1 MYLCD
6 MLALIGFKRIIAG
19 LAVVTV
25 VVIVAVVVPVVI
37 VENLSKQTA
46 GNYSF
51 ACYSAANTYGY
62 LYVNTF
68 DPSNVNVNLIAQ
80 NRGTGGNFQFYI
92 TIVLQPGSTYILVVT
107 TYAPGVTT
115 AFSIIASGPTSIGLL
130 TTTTRTSITS
140 ESTIPVTATPVTT
153 STPIAG
159 SSNYT
164 SELTNSSQTFTR
176 YGSTGT
182 FYYQAIQI
190 NVSVTGNY
198 SFACFSAANAY
209 GYLYVNTF
217 DPSNVN
223 VNLIAQNSG
232 TGGNFQFYITIVL
245 QPGSTYILVVTTYA
259 PGVTT
264 AFSITASGPT
274 SIGLLA
280 TTTRTSITSESTIPT
295 ITAPPAILNNTCMS
309 AWSGSR
315 TVLLYLSNSTAFS
328 YTLFQYTFVA
338 TMISTTLAF
347 ALRQDPSYWCLDD
360 ISVIGNGQQIW
371 QDGGFETSPL
381 TQYHT
386 YCNPNAAAASGVIS
400 ATCAHSGHYSFYDG
414 SVRYSDYLSQ
424 SFTKVVGQSYSISF
438 WLENRG
444 GPINSFIAIITT

>member
-46 GNYSF
+46 VIP
-51 ACYSAANTYGY
+51 T
-62 LYVNTF
+62 
-68 DPSNVNVNLIAQ
+68 
-80 NRGTGGNFQFYI
+80 
-92 TIVLQPGSTYILVVT
+92 VVT
-107 TYAPGVTT
+107 
-115 AFSIIASGPTSIGLL
+115 
-130 TTTTRTSITS
+130 
-140 ESTIPVTATPVTT
+140 
-153 STPIAG
+153 
-159 SSNYT
+159 SNYT

-264 AFSITASGPT
+264 VFSITASGPT

-295 ITAPPAILNNTCMS
+295 ITAPP
-309 AWSGSR
+309 
-315 TVLLYLSNSTAFS
+315 
-328 YTLFQYTFVA
+328 
-338 TMISTTLAF
+338 
-347 ALRQDPSYWCLDD
+347 
-360 ISVIGNGQQIW
+360 
-371 QDGGFETSPL
+371 
-381 TQYHT
+381 
-386 YCNPNAAAASGVIS
+386 
-400 ATCAHSGHYSFYDG
+400 
-414 SVRYSDYLSQ
+414 
-424 SFTKVVGQSYSISF
+424 
-438 WLENRG
+438 
-444 GPINSFIAIITT
+444 